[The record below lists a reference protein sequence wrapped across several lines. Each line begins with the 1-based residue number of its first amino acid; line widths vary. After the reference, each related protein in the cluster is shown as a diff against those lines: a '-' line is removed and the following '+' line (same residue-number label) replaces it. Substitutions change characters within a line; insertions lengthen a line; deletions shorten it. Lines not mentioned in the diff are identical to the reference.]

1 MANFNFDN
9 VTLSPK
15 EVQELSAI
23 IFETAFKNPAL
34 AEMHDI
40 VEGIDMKTQI
50 LLMSSMGLQGKAA
63 NGTCTPEDSDA
74 GIVATQKYWENNQ
87 IDIRI
92 PYCAKELPELLKAFG
107 MKQNKYDVEGSE
119 EIKMIATRLLEA
131 IDEAILRLTWFGDK
145 DAKNV
150 SAGGT
155 IKNGVDVDYFN
166 SVDGLW
172 KQIFVGVTAG
182 DIKRATIAS
191 NTGSTYS
198 TQELQAGVAL
208 STLRQVYNQSDTRL
222 KNHPDGKF
230 IVTQTVYDNFL
241 DRLEDAGLSAVG
253 SLAINDGVMTYRG
266 KKIIVADFMDRVISS
281 YQDNGTKY
289 NLPSRIVYTV
299 SSNIPLG
306 TLDQNEFKDLSVW
319 YDKTDRKVYTENI
332 FSLDAK
338 VLEPYFISVAY

>member
-34 AEMHDI
+34 TEMHDI

-107 MKQNKYDVEGSE
+107 QKQNKYDVEGSE
-119 EIKMIATRLLEA
+119 EIKMIASRLLEA

-150 SAGGT
+150 VSGGT
-155 IKNGVDVDYFN
+155 ITNAIDVDYFN
-166 SVDGLW
+166 SVDGIW
-172 KQIFVGVTAG
+172 KQIFADVTAG
-182 DIKRATIAS
+182 KIKRASIAS
-191 NTGSTYS
+191 NTGTTYS
-198 TQELQAGVAL
+198 AQELTAGAAL
-208 STLRQVYNQSDTRL
+208 ETLRKVYNQSDARL
-222 KNHPDGKF
+222 KNHPDGQF
-230 IVTQTVYDNFL
+230 IVTQTVYDNFM
-241 DRLEDAGLSAVG
+241 DKLEDAGLNAVG
-253 SLAINDGVMTYRG
+253 SLAVNDGVMTYRG
-266 KKIIVADFMDRVISS
+266 KKIIVNEHWDRTIAA
-281 YQDNGTKY
+281 YQNNGTKF
-289 NLPSRIVYTV
+289 NLPHRIVYSV
-299 SSNIPLG
+299 KSNLPIG
-306 TLDQNEFKDLSVW
+306 TLDQNEFKELSVW

-338 VLEPYFISVAY
+338 ALEGYFISVAY

>member
-15 EVQELSAI
+15 EVQELSAV
-23 IFETAFKNPAL
+23 IFEQAFKNPAL

-50 LLMSSMGLQGKAA
+50 LLMSGMGLVGKAA
-63 NGTCTPEDSDA
+63 NGSCTPEDSDA
-74 GIVATQKYWENNQ
+74 GIVATQKYWENNK
-87 IDIRI
+87 IEIRI
-92 PYCAKELPELLKAFG
+92 PYCKDELPALLKVFG
-107 MKQNKYDVEGSE
+107 QKSNKYDVEGSE

-131 IDEAILRLTWFGDK
+131 LDEAILRLTWFGDK

-150 SAGGT
+150 ISGGT
-155 IKNGVDVDYFN
+155 ITNGIDLDYFN
-166 SVDGLW
+166 SVDGIW
-172 KQIFVGVTAG
+172 KQIFAGVTSG
-182 DIKRATIAS
+182 DIKRATIAA
-191 NTGSTYS
+191 NTGTTY
-198 TQELQAGVAL
+198 TAQELPAGAAL
-208 STLRQVYNQSDTRL
+208 TALRKVYNQSDSRL

-230 IVTQTVYDNFL
+230 SVTQSIYDNFL
-241 DRLEDAGLSAVG
+241 DKLEDAGLNAVG

-266 KKIIVADFMDRVISS
+266 KKIVVSDFQDRIITS

-289 NLPSRIVYTV
+289 NLPHRIVYTV
-299 SSNIPLG
+299 SSNIPVG
-306 TLDQNEFKDLSVW
+306 TLDQNEFKDLSIW

-338 VLEPYFISVAY
+338 VLEPYLISVAY

>member
-15 EVQELSAI
+15 EVQELSAV

-92 PYCAKELPELLKAFG
+92 PYCAKELPELLKTFG
-107 MKQNKYDVEGSE
+107 QKSNKYDVEGSE
-119 EIKMIATRLLEA
+119 EIKLIASRLLEA
-131 IDEAILRLTWFGDK
+131 IDEAILRLSWFGDK
-145 DAKNV
+145 AAKNV
-150 SAGGT
+150 VSGGT
-155 IKNGVDVDYFN
+155 ITNGIDLDYFN

-172 KQIFVGVTAG
+172 KQIFAGVSAG
-182 DIKRATIAS
+182 SIKRATIAS
-191 NTGSTYS
+191 NTGSTFS
-198 TQELQAGVAL
+198 AQELPAGAAL
-208 STLRQVYNQSDTRL
+208 TALRNAYNQSDSRL
-222 KNHPDGKF
+222 KNNPEGKF

-241 DRLEDAGLSAVG
+241 DKLEDAGLNAVG

-266 KKIIVADFMDRVISS
+266 KKIIVADFMDRVITA
-281 YQDNGTKY
+281 YQNSGTKY

-299 SSNIPLG
+299 PSNIPLG

-338 VLEPYFISVAY
+338 VLEPYLISVAY